1 MRCIID
7 TANDPH
13 ESSVDENVTREN
25 VHPADQFEAFKKLAK
40 EQGFGAEEI
49 AARFARIRML
59 SCGSAR
65 PPRNRCR
72 SIAMAI

>member
-1 MRCIID
+1 MRSEPTRCIID
-7 TANDPH
+7 TASDPH
-13 ESSVDENVTREN
+13 EISLDENVTRKI

-49 AARFARIRML
+49 AARFGMCRML

-65 PPRNRCR
+65 SLRN
-72 SIAMAI
+72 